1 MHHFLLASGLAAL
14 LLAGAM
20 PAAQAQTPPKRPDF
34 PKIDKS
40 PLDAAWL
47 PRDAV
52 FREKPGD
59 PVPAARILYSRPM
72 KNGRKIFG
80 PDTTFL
86 VPYGQVWRTGANE
99 AVELRVYRAITLGGK
114 ALKPGTYALFTIP
127 GEKEWTV
134 IVSSD
139 TERWGAYSYS
149 PKQDV
154 ARIPAVV
161 RPAAEPQEAF
171 AIAFRD
177 DAPGKATLRLTWDTV
192 EATVP
197 VTY

>member
-1 MHHFLLASGLAAL
+1 MRQL
-14 LLAGAM
+14 LLAAGLVTLLFGAGLT
-20 PAAQAQTPPKRPDF
+20 AQAQEAPKRPDF

-59 PVPAARILYSRPM
+59 PTPAARILYSRPQ

-99 AVELRVYRAITLGGK
+99 APELRVYRAITLGGK
-114 ALKPGTYALFTIP
+114 KLTPGTYALFTVP
-127 GEKEWTV
+127 GLKEWT
-134 IVSSD
+134 IIISSD

-149 PKQDV
+149 PKSDV

-161 RPAAEPQEAF
+161 KPAVEAQEAF
-171 AIAFRD
+171 SIAFRD
-177 DAPGKATLRLTWDTV
+177 DAPGKATLRMVWDAV
-192 EATVP
+192 EVAVP